1 MHVFI
6 LAIGVYEVESKITSS
21 FSINSGSSSARKSV
35 AHTSTIIIIIITTAM
50 TAAGLLL

>member
-21 FSINSGSSSARKSV
+21 FSINSGSSSARKSI
-35 AHTSTIIIIIITTAM
+35 AHTSPIIIIITTAM
-50 TAAGLLL
+50 IATDLLL